1 MNKVVGLAIAGTIV
15 YGIVKL
21 LKVQN
26 ISELAT
32 LSLLNPRVHQINL
45 GGLYFRTEVSIN
57 NPSRDS
63 IKITKPVVSLSTN
76 GKFLS
81 QSNAEDKII
90 VIKPL
95 GVTQI
100 DTIELQLSWT
110 VLAGLLSNIITK
122 IPSVI
127 AAFKAGN
134 KKNLV
139 AQLGIPMEMSFS
151 TYVNGLFYQSPPTKL
166 I

>member
-1 MNKVVGLAIAGTIV
+1 MVSEAPVSNCTGNS
-15 YGIVKL
+15 VKL
-21 LKVQN
+21 IVPQAPYINEIPNNN
-26 ISELAT
+26 IPE
-32 LSLLNPRVHQINL
+32 
-45 GGLYFRTEVSIN
+45 E
-57 NPSRDS
+57 
-63 IKITKPVVSLSTN
+63 
-76 GKFLS
+76 
-81 QSNAEDKII
+81 NAEDKII